1 MALDVDEMSALVGRA
16 LLSDGVITTWDHL
29 VRPVLT
35 AVGAFWARTAQGIE
49 VEHLLS
55 RAIAEAFTGYRQYL
69 ARPDADRP
77 PVVLACVSYDDH
89 TLSLEA
95 LAVAL
100 REDGHPARLLGAR
113 VPPCVLAATVRRTGS
128 RAAFVWAQ
136 RSDEGAVA
144 ALELPPSRPA
154 VRVVAGGPGWVGASV
169 PAGVVVVNDL
179 ASALTA
185 LTSPVRD

>member
-1 MALDVDEMSALVGRA
+1 MALDVDEMSALVARA
-16 LLSDGVITTWDHL
+16 LLIDGVIVTWDNV

-77 PVVLACVSYDDH
+77 PVVLACVSYDEH

-95 LAVAL
+95 LAMAL
-100 REDGHPARLLGAR
+100 REVGCPTNAGSPGA
-113 VPPCVLAATVRRTGS
+113 PCALAATVRRTGA
-128 RAAFVWAQ
+128 RAALVWAQ
-136 RSDEGAVA
+136 LHDGERRCPGTATFA
-144 ALELPPSRPA
+144 AG
-154 VRVVAGGPGWVGASV
+154 VRVVAAGPGGPERAC
-169 PAGVVVVNDL
+169 L
-179 ASALTA
+179 SALP
-185 LTSPVRD
+185 S